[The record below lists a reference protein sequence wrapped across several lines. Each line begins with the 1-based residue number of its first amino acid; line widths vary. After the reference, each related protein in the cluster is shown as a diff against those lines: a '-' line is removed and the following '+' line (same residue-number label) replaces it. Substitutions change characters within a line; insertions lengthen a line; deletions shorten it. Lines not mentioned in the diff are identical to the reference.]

1 MTLGP
6 NKGTYRPGRGLRWV
20 KIRQPRLD
28 ARAPVTVCYS
38 IWRCDELGTRLCART
53 FTVRDDLDR
62 PTAARLVREARSYV
76 WGLGKREAQRA
87 ASARR
92 QAEEARAAARRALG

>member
-28 ARAPVTVCYS
+28 ARSPVTVCYS
-38 IWRCDELGTRLCART
+38 IWRCDETRLCART
-53 FTVRDDLDR
+53 FTMRDDLDR

>member
-6 NKGTYRPGRGLRWV
+6 NKGTYRPGRGLRWIKV
-20 KIRQPRLD
+20 RRPRAD
-28 ARAPVTVCYS
+28 ARAPATVCYL
-38 IWRCDELGTRLCART
+38 IWRSDDLGTCLCART
-53 FTVRDDLDR
+53 FTVRDDLGR

-76 WGLGKREAQRA
+76 LGKREAQRA

-92 QAEEARAAARRALG
+92 QASEARAAARRALG